1 MSEEPIKLFATR
13 AEGYPQPDDGDTA
26 RAALE
31 KVIDQFLV
39 AGPVINF
46 VFSHFLPPLLERRRD
61 EFFKDLASAVERLEQ
76 KHLLNVEEL
85 VINELFVTAVVQA
98 TRTAINNHQREKLE
112 ALRNA
117 VLNVAL
123 SKTWDEEK
131 CLVFLHL
138 IEIFSVT
145 HLEILRLFANPVA
158 FPATRRDEL
167 RQRRSLTDPMVLDL
181 NDRGLLIDPRPYA
194 ARTRESN
201 DSLTTQGWTLSALG
215 KEFMSFIAYPEQLK

>member
-31 KVIDQFLV
+31 KVIDQFPV

-85 VINELFVTAVVQA
+85 VLNELFVTAVVQA
-98 TRTAINNHQREKLE
+98 ARTAINNHQREKLE

-117 VLNVAL
+117 VLSVAL
-123 SKTWDEEK
+123 SRTWDEEK

-181 NDRGLLIDPRPYA
+181 NDRGLLIDPRPYV

-201 DSLTTQGWTLSALG
+201 DSLTIQGWTLSALG